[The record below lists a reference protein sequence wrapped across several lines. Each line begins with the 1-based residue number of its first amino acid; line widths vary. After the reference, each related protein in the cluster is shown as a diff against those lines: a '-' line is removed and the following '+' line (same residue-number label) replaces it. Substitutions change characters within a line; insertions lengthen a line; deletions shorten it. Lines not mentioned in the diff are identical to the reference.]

1 MAHPRA
7 TAVRAIT
14 GQKSQKGTPIMSSFF
29 YRLSAGGRGVI
40 VAALAVA
47 ALGSGVIAA
56 APAASAAP
64 LAASAAP
71 SDHACWGQATAVF
84 AATGELGQHASS
96 EPPPR
101 EGLAN
106 LARALYAQGTIP
118 APTMQALGAFV
129 TAQLGLSI
137 DACM

>member
-1 MAHPRA
+1 
-7 TAVRAIT
+7 
-14 GQKSQKGTPIMSSFF
+14 MSRYFNH
-29 YRLSAGGRGVI
+29 LSLGRRGVI

-47 ALGSGVIAA
+47 ALGSGAVAA

-64 LAASAAP
+64 LTASAAP
-71 SDHACWGQATAVF
+71 NDHACWGQATKVF

-96 EPPPR
+96 EPTPR
-101 EGLAN
+101 LGLAN
-106 LARALYAQGTIP
+106 LARALFAQGVIP

>member
-1 MAHPRA
+1 
-7 TAVRAIT
+7 
-14 GQKSQKGTPIMSSFF
+14 MSRFF
-29 YRLSAGGRGVI
+29 NRLSAGGRGAL

-47 ALGSGVIAA
+47 ALGSGVAVA

-64 LAASAAP
+64 LTASAAP
-71 SDHACWGQATAVF
+71 NPQACWGQATAVF

-96 EPPPR
+96 EPTPR

-118 APTMQALGAFV
+118 APTMRALGAFV
-129 TAQLGLSI
+129 AAQLGLSI

>member
-1 MAHPRA
+1 
-7 TAVRAIT
+7 
-14 GQKSQKGTPIMSSFF
+14 MSRFF
-29 YRLSAGGRGVI
+29 NRLKPGGPGII
-40 VAALAVA
+40 VAALALA
-47 ALGSGVIAA
+47 PLGSGVVAA

-64 LAASAAP
+64 LTASAAP
-71 SDHACWGQATAVF
+71 NPQACWGQATAVF

-96 EPPPR
+96 EPTPR

-106 LARALYAQGTIP
+106 LAKALYAQGVIP

-129 TAQLGLSI
+129 AATLGLSI

>member
-14 GQKSQKGTPIMSSFF
+14 GQKSQKGPPIMSRFF
-29 YRLSAGGRGVI
+29 NRLSAGGRGAL

-64 LAASAAP
+64 LTAAAGP
-71 SDHACWGQATAVF
+71 NDHACWGQATAVF
-84 AATGELGQHASS
+84 AATGELGEHASQ
-96 EPPPR
+96 EPTPR
-101 EGLAN
+101 MGLAN
-106 LARALYAQGTIP
+106 LAQALYAQGTIP

-129 TAQLGLSI
+129 ATQLGLSI

>member
-1 MAHPRA
+1 MCR
-7 TAVRAIT
+7 
-14 GQKSQKGTPIMSSFF
+14 FF
-29 YRLSAGGRGVI
+29 NRLSLGGRGVI

-47 ALGSGVIAA
+47 ALGSGVVTTT
-56 APAASAAP
+56 AASAAP
-64 LAASAAP
+64 LTASAAP
-71 SDHACWGQATAVF
+71 NDHACWGQATAVF

-96 EPPPR
+96 EPTPR
-101 EGLAN
+101 LGLAN

-129 TAQLGLSI
+129 ATQLGLSI

>member
-1 MAHPRA
+1 
-7 TAVRAIT
+7 
-14 GQKSQKGTPIMSSFF
+14 MSRFF
-29 YRLSAGGRGVI
+29 NRLTLGGRGVI

-47 ALGSGVIAA
+47 ALGSGVVAA

-64 LAASAAP
+64 LTASAAP
-71 SDHACWGQATAVF
+71 QACWGQATAVF

-96 EPPPR
+96 EPTPR
-101 EGLAN
+101 LGLAN

-129 TAQLGLSI
+129 AAQLGLSI